1 MCPSLHMSFVQ
12 YHELQYKVWF
22 LKDKNRKRP
31 FVIVDYLK
39 TCDCCC
45 CCFSYTDIS
54 VHFFSE
60 FFRFLAHIQSLAA
73 GRFNWKCELSVA
85 KIIWESLKAR
95 RFFKPQMYDFAQ
107 EKGKCLSRS
116 ASQPGQDH
124 WFDLREEFFRS
135 NWGLTYCRLDSS
147 FYPWCW
153 SIFQVAWLVINL
165 KKKQTENEAKN
176 KEHSNSEVYSKP

>member
-73 GRFNWKCELSVA
+73 GRFNWKCDLSVA
-85 KIIWESLKAR
+85 KIIWESLKARSR

-116 ASQPGQDH
+116 ASQPALS
-124 WFDLREEFFRS
+124 LRGKNAE
-135 NWGLTYCRLDSS
+135 
-147 FYPWCW
+147 W
-153 SIFQVAWLVINL
+153 SGSLIWLARRIFQIKLRLNL
-165 KKKQTENEAKN
+165 L
-176 KEHSNSEVYSKP
+176 